1 MWINQNFLLDEDLT
15 IEGSQL
21 EVMLVCQRT
30 KSPLVVSMDSDGLIN
45 ILTESMDTAGD
56 ILQSLAS
63 FLNIEDLNV
72 QANFPSEMAD
82 LEDILAKVCVKQFF
96 LSLKWLPKEVT
107 H

>member
-15 IEGSQL
+15 VTGSDL

-30 KSPLVVSMDSDGLIN
+30 KSPLVISMNANGLVN
-45 ILTESMDTAGD
+45 VLTISMDTAGD

-72 QANFPSEMAD
+72 QANFPSEMSD
-82 LEDILAKVCVKQFF
+82 LADILSKVCF
-96 LSLKWLPKEVT
+96 LESYYGTSLES
-107 H
+107 